1 LWEGLGLRYLTVGKN
16 EQNRGKSTNL
26 LRLTI
31 AKPKEL
37 TYILYR
43 FFLNLNMKK
52 KSEINRT
59 KWSAPQLQAHIRKES
74 KASINVVFSDHVK
87 IQMVMT
93 TLQKGSIKRIPEPN
107 TMKGSLEC
115 LMEYFV
121 AGFDIGV
128 IVGIFDENPSL
139 ILVTAMHV

>member
-1 LWEGLGLRYLTVGKN
+1 M
-16 EQNRGKSTNL
+16 
-26 LRLTI
+26 
-31 AKPKEL
+31 
-37 TYILYR
+37 
-43 FFLNLNMKK
+43 NLNMKK

-59 KWSAPQLQAHIRKES
+59 EWSAPQLQAHIRKES
-74 KASINVVFSDHVK
+74 KASINVVFLDHVK
-87 IQMVMT
+87 GQMKKRSITIDMVMT

-115 LMEYFV
+115 RMEYFV

-128 IVGIFDENPSL
+128 VVGIYDEDPSL